1 MSLQDDYKFRKF
13 LETQPNKYGLVLT
26 VAREAKELSEDYD
39 DLILHSEAI
48 THVVHGTKPRLKDI
62 TRWES
67 EAFELKD
74 MFCYI
79 EDVDVCNAVYDSFY
93 ASKEAGN
100 LVYKYNNIT
109 EPNNQ
114 ARVRILMRML
124 WDRLD
129 MNYLKGGCQ
138 TVAKRKKNV
147 EAVET
152 PVEQEA
158 VLEAKKVEGEAL
170 PEITEENVD
179 DVKESVVE
187 ETPVEAPVSE
197 EVSEEKPAEEV
208 KPKRTRR
215 TKKSAETK
223 EDAKAEEVI
232 TEEKSADAPNNAKLF
247 GDKKSANVKLTDFKS
262 MVASVKKAEKP
273 AKKSADKGKAIE
285 LKGLVWLY
293 SNSAILTSKRTIS
306 GTVYLWG
313 DKVTNRYPVTDD
325 PNGAGNLTALKGW
338 VYATD
343 LGLE

>member
-13 LETQPNKYGLVLT
+13 LETQPNRYGLALA

-158 VLEAKKVEGEAL
+158 VLEAEKVEGEAL

-179 DVKESVVE
+179 EVKEAVADE
-187 ETPVEAPVSE
+187 IAVEAPVSE
-197 EVSEEKPAEEV
+197 EISDEKPAEEAS
-208 KPKRTRR
+208 KPKNTRKAATKKSTDKTVSAKKAPKS
-215 TKKSAETK
+215 TKKSA
-223 EDAKAEEVI
+223 D
-232 TEEKSADAPNNAKLF
+232 
-247 GDKKSANVKLTDFKS
+247 
-262 MVASVKKAEKP
+262 M
-273 AKKSADKGKAIE
+273 GKAIE

>member
-13 LETQPNKYGLVLT
+13 LETQPNRYGLALA

-79 EDVDVCNAVYDSFY
+79 EDIDVCNAVYDSFY

-158 VLEAKKVEGEAL
+158 VLEAEKVEGEAL
-170 PEITEENVD
+170 PEITEENVNE
-179 DVKESVVE
+179 VKESVVE
-187 ETPVEAPVSE
+187 EAPID
-197 EVSEEKPAEEV
+197 EVSEEKPTDEV
-208 KPKRTRR
+208 KPKRTRKASG
-215 TKKSAETK
+215 KKSTKDDKSKETK
-223 EDAKAEEVI
+223 TEEVS
-232 TEEKSADAPNNAKLF
+232 EDKPADIPAIAKLF
-247 GDKKSANVKLTDFKS
+247 GDKQPANMKLTDLKS
-262 MVASVKKAEKP
+262 IATLAKKTAKS

-313 DKVTNRYPVTDD
+313 DKVTNRYPITDD
-325 PNGAGNLTALKGW
+325 PNGAGDLKALKGW